1 MTNHVFL
8 RALARSIS
16 CKKRSFGFH
25 PQDDNLLYNGIL
37 QTCHCDECS
46 EEAIQEKDTSGSALN
61 MTNKRQKAAFT
72 LAEVLITLGI
82 IGIVAAMTLPMLIA
96 KYQKLVATT
105 QLKRIY
111 SILANAELMAIKDY
125 GDRKYWDYP
134 ISSQDPETGQII
146 SPITQ
151 PEFFKKYYEP
161 YIRASGVRQKDHFL
175 DGYKVH
181 NFNGQ
186 DAGYDNNS
194 IDRGAIFRLSD
205 NTCISVW
212 SNNQFVVFTADLNC
226 EKRPNIIGHDVFDIA
241 TVRDT
246 GRGTYKL
253 EPPLPLGKDET
264 RENAIRNCKRASFV
278 GGFPN
283 RCFTLFVYDG
293 WQFKD
298 DYPWK

>member
-1 MTNHVFL
+1 MTCGRQDVPKHVI
-8 RALARSIS
+8 AEGEACPRSIWIAS
-16 CKKRSFGFH
+16 SQAPRNDENRHSEGTAQRIHFNKRFFGFH
-25 PQDDNLLYNGIL
+25 PQNDI
-37 QTCHCDECS
+37 
-46 EEAIQEKDTSGSALN
+46 AK
-61 MTNKRQKAAFT
+61 KAAFT
-72 LAEVLITLGI
+72 LAEVLITLGV
-82 IGIVAAMTLPMLIA
+82 IGIVAAMTLPMLVA

-111 SILANAELMAIKDY
+111 SILTNAELMAIKDF

-134 ISSQDPETGQII
+134 ISSRDPETGGVAR
-146 SPITQ
+146 PITD

-161 YIRASGVRQKDHFL
+161 YIRTSGVRQKDYFL
-175 DGYKVH
+175 DGYKVY
-181 NFNGQ
+181 NYNGQ
-186 DAGYDNNS
+186 DAGYTNNS
-194 IDRGAIFRLSD
+194 IVRGAIFRLAD

-246 GRGTYKL
+246 GRQTYKL
-253 EPPLPLGKDET
+253 EPPLPKWDNET
-264 RENAIRNCKRASFV
+264 RQDLIDNCKRANYG

-298 DYPWK
+298 DYPWR